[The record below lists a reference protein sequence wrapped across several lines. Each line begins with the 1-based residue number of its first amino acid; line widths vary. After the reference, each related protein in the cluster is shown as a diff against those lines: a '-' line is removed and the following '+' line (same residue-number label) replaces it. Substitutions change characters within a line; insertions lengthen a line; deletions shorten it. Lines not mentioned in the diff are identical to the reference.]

1 MPGKLDDYMNF
12 NQTVLNVRSQRQQL
26 LAANIA
32 NADTPNYKAR
42 DIDFASTLN
51 NKLKAMQSTA
61 TTVAP
66 TPGVTLA
73 QTSPMH
79 LAGKPMPTSSS
90 TTTAGDNSA

>member
-51 NKLKAMQSTA
+51 NKLKAAQSNA
-61 TTVAP
+61 AAP
-66 TPGVTLA
+66 VPRPAPFFLYRRA
-73 QTSPMH
+73 
-79 LAGKPMPTSSS
+79 
-90 TTTAGDNSA
+90 